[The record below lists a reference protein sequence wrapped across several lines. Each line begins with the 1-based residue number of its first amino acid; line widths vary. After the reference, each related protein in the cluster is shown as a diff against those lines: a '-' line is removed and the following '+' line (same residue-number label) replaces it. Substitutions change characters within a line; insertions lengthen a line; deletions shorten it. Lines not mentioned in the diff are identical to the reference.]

1 MKKYLSCFV
10 SVEPYIIWFS
20 FAVQK
25 CKMMIS
31 PDAFFIFSKFW
42 FLSVVRGQKMA
53 QNDKRF
59 CLSHSVSQKPY
70 IIYCG
75 FWYTCKIMISQ
86 QFFHFFKILIFQVF
100 SRGGVKGQKMTHN
113 YQFQCVKL
121 NIPRTLS
128 RFLVH
133 RCKIMIS
140 PGVFFYFLKEYSIA
154 NIKIL
159 TFFIGPL

>member
-1 MKKYLSCFV
+1 MTKDSAC
-10 SVEPYIIWFS
+10 P
-20 FAVQK
+20 
-25 CKMMIS
+25 
-31 PDAFFIFSKFW
+31 
-42 FLSVVRGQKMA
+42 
-53 QNDKRF
+53 
-59 CLSHSVSQKPY
+59 HSVSQKPY

-100 SRGGVKGQKMTHN
+100 SRGGVKVQEMTHN
-113 YQFQCVKL
+113 YQFHCVTL
-121 NIPRTLS
+121 NMPRTLS

-140 PGVFFYFLKEYSIA
+140 PGVFLYFLKEYSIV

-159 TFFIGPL
+159 TFFTGLLQQFFLNKQLFFKFINKCHLLHMQISPTFFTCM